1 MKTVLFW
8 LLISPTL
15 LWAQRI
21 QVSPQD
27 TQRKQSYL
35 IMRDGTVVRGRII
48 RQDSSLIT
56 VQQRG
61 DVMTFI
67 ESDQVTRITADR
79 PPKTAG
85 SGGSLYTMFVLRD
98 SSRLEGTFVRRDST
112 MITVRKRNGQL
123 TYFEPE
129 LLIRTETPSAEF
141 NSDTGRGFT
150 NRFSPW
156 LLSGLTAHNAEKG
169 RFYYRNTWLLLNE
182 FDYGIT
188 RFWSVGAS
196 IVAPVPYLVNM
207 DNYLGTGLYGDIKPR
222 LFTKISVPIG
232 QYVRLAI
239 NARYEANDAKTY
251 PVRKG
256 AFTFQGLT
264 TIGSSQ
270 HNVTLGF
277 GMAVP
282 GQERITSYPYPYP
295 GYMYPQPLQ
304 SSFYPPYIVEQL
316 PTQKFLTVG
325 IMQKLSPGLTL
336 ISDNRINLG
345 ASYRYYNDERVT
357 ASLAVRLDR
366 RRHAFDMGLFS
377 YIYAKPYLYDNKS
390 VRFFPYL
397 GYNLLIGN

>member
-35 IMRDGTVVRGRII
+35 IMRDGTVVRGRVI

-79 PPKTAG
+79 PPKAAG
-85 SGGSLYTMFVLRD
+85 AGGSSYTTFVLRD
-98 SSRLEGTFVRRDST
+98 SSRLEGNFIRRDST

-129 LLIRTETPSAEF
+129 LLIRTETPSAEVD
-141 NSDTGRGFT
+141 SDTGRVFT

-196 IVAPVPYLVNM
+196 FIAPVPYLVNM
-207 DNYLGTGLYGDIKPR
+207 DNYLGTGLYGDSKPR

-232 QYVRLAI
+232 RYVRLAV
-239 NARYEANDAKTY
+239 NARYEADDAKTY

-256 AFTFQGLT
+256 AFTFQGLA

-277 GMAVP
+277 GMALP
-282 GQERITSYPYPYP
+282 GQERVI
-295 GYMYPQPLQ
+295 GYAYPQPWE
-304 SSFYPPYIVEQL
+304 SSYYDPRVITVRL
-316 PTQKFLTVG
+316 PTQKFLSVG

-336 ISDNRINLG
+336 VSDNRINLG
-345 ASYRYYNDERVT
+345 ASYRYYNNERVT
-357 ASLAVRLDR
+357 ASLALRIDR
-366 RRHAFDMGLFS
+366 RRHAFDLGLFS